1 MICLAELRWTSQ
13 DHTSQRDRRGEVHL
27 LFPSPRGFDSQNQ
40 TCVYSTVCV
49 HMVRTSPN
57 SSFQNSFH
65 ILPSIRP
72 SAATEEDG
80 PLTSQKKPPPPVTAA
95 RELKCHRRRL
105 SSFFGQNKWWVSRT
119 MIGEEGSG
127 HRTHTHSIFGKL
139 NSARPSSLGDAIL
152 SSGPI
157 RSPRKSFSSF
167 PKIIFLLAV
176 EKPAVVPSDHL
187 NNHTSPPTGTPHLP
201 TH

>member
-1 MICLAELRWTSQ
+1 MDKPGSYITAAQERRGAFVISKSTWLRLPKPDVCLQHCMRTHGSNVSQLLVSKLIPHSPLDSALR
-13 DHTSQRDRRGEVHL
+13 RDRRRWTIDI
-27 LFPSPRGFDSQNQ
+27 P
-40 TCVYSTVCV
+40 
-49 HMVRTSPN
+49 
-57 SSFQNSFH
+57 
-65 ILPSIRP
+65 
-72 SAATEEDG
+72 
-80 PLTSQKKPPPPVTAA
+80 QKKPPPPVTAA

-119 MIGEEGSG
+119 IIGEEGSD

-157 RSPRKSFSSF
+157 RSPCQSFSSF